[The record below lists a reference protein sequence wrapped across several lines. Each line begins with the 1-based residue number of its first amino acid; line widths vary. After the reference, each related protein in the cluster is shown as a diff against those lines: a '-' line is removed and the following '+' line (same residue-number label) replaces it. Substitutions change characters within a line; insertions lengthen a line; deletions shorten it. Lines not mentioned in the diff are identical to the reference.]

1 MSLGDPFRPLA
12 SFAQKVLVQLSM
24 TRKIVVFL
32 VLPLLAACPDSAIYV
47 YQEIAPGMVVD
58 AKIDTSVRRFRP
70 GEVKVLG
77 NIVVTNSSDQTIRY
91 SNSLLWLS
99 VDDKVSRRT
108 YLDSISSHIVD
119 TGFVEILS
127 GDNLSLSVYW
137 VLPEDIGRSLDGR
150 EVTLELAIP

>member
-1 MSLGDPFRPLA
+1 
-12 SFAQKVLVQLSM
+12 
-24 TRKIVVFL
+24 
-32 VLPLLAACPDSAIYV
+32 
-47 YQEIAPGMVVD
+47 MVVD

-91 SNSLLWLS
+91 SNSRLWLS
-99 VDDKVSRRT
+99 VDDEISRRT
-108 YLDSISSHIVD
+108 YLDNISSHIVD

-137 VLPEDIGRSLDGR
+137 VLPEDIGRSLDGH

>member
-1 MSLGDPFRPLA
+1 
-12 SFAQKVLVQLSM
+12 M

-47 YQEIAPGMVVD
+47 YQEIAPGMVID
-58 AKIDTSVRRFRP
+58 ARIDTSVRRFRP

-91 SNSLLWLS
+91 SNSRLWLS
-99 VDDKVSRRT
+99 VDDEISRRT
-108 YLDSISSHIVD
+108 YLDNISSHIVD

-137 VLPEDIGRSLDGR
+137 VLPEDIGRSLDGH